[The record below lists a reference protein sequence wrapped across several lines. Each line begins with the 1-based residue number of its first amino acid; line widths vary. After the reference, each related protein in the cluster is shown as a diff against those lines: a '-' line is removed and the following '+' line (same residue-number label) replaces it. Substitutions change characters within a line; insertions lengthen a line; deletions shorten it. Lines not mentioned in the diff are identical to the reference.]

1 MLYRVVSLSAGLL
14 SLAISGA
21 AQAAPLFDQ
30 NVTNAVIFGSGNAN
44 GGFTVIREQGV
55 ELGLRAKLRFDEND
69 SPQNTFNSNGDG
81 TYSFSAG
88 TPTNG
93 FSFAPAAST
102 PVWSFE
108 WSVNSD
114 YLGTSGNSLND
125 LAYTI
130 SIDFDPSAATNF
142 FAFDPLDQPFADHSI
157 GTNATGNGEGTEAGD
172 AAEYQSLIANNNL
185 AQNSWNLVFFDDV
198 PQFSLF
204 DPNVPGIYTIQLS
217 ARVNDQLLEA
227 ASIDVIVTAVPEPA
241 TVGLMLV
248 GLAGLSALAWRRK
261 PPLKTGQP
269 LRKGM

>member
-1 MLYRVVSLSAGLL
+1 MFYRGLSLGAGLL
-14 SLAISGA
+14 SLAIAGA

-30 NVTNAVIFGSGNAN
+30 DVTTDAIFGSGNAN

-69 SPQNTFNSNGDG
+69 AAQNTFNSNSDG

-108 WSVNSD
+108 WSINSD

-142 FAFDPLDQPFADHSI
+142 YDFDPINQPLADHSI
-157 GTNATGNGEGTEAGD
+157 GTNATGNGQGTEAGD
-172 AAEYQSLIANNNL
+172 AAEYQALIANNNL
-185 AQNSWNLVFFDDV
+185 AQNSWNLVFFDDH
-198 PQFSLF
+198 PLFSLF

-217 ARVNDQLLEA
+217 VVLDDELLEA
-227 ASIDVIVTAVPEPA
+227 VSIDVIVTAVPEPA
-241 TVGLMLV
+241 TLALMLLGLSGVGL
-248 GLAGLSALAWRRK
+248 LAWRRR
-261 PPLKTGQP
+261 TTTAA
-269 LRKGM
+269 